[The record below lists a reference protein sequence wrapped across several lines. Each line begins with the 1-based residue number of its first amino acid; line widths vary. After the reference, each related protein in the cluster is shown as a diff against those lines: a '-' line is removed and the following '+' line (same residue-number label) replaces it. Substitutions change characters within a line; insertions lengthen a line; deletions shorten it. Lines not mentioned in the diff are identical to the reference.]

1 MRLHFDWKRWL
12 LFFIVSAGLLAL
24 TGSFM
29 MSLGILL
36 LLLLA
41 DRLLADW
48 WENRRRNKE

>member
-1 MRLHFDWKRWL
+1 MKFNFDWKRWL

-24 TGSFM
+24 TRSFM
-29 MSLGILL
+29 MSLGIML

-48 WENRRRNKE
+48 WENRRRDKE